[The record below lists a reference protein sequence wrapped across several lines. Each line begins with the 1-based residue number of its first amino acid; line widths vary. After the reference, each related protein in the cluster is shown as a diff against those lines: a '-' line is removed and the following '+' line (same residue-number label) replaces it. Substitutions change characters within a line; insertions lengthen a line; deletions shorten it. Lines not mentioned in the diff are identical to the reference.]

1 MGCNRYCRSRLVCI
15 IKGDIMNVLTKIWS
29 GIEKNRWTTI
39 VPFVGLIL
47 WVVINISCTPT
58 TDSPISSGIK
68 VNAVKLEQ
76 DYLTWKAN
84 IETTAKRFEYAVAD
98 IEKQQEQWSKIT
110 GLLMQVASGGVTNY
124 SGLLNMV
131 LGSGLLGVGA
141 DNVRKNGVIAG
152 LKRGKKR
159 KPK

>member
-1 MGCNRYCRSRLVCI
+1 
-15 IKGDIMNVLTKIWS
+15 MNVSTKIWS

-39 VPFVGLIL
+39 IPVIGLIL
-47 WVVINISCTPT
+47 WGIISISCTPK
-58 TDSPISSGIK
+58 TDSPIRTNSK
-68 VNAVKLEQ
+68 VSAAELEH
-76 DYLTWKAN
+76 DFSRWKAE
-84 IETTAKRFEYAVAD
+84 IELTAQRFESAAED
-98 IEKQQEQWSKIT
+98 IERQQEQWSEIT

-124 SGLLNMV
+124 TGLLNIV
-131 LGSGLLGVGA
+131 LTSGLLGVGA

>member
-1 MGCNRYCRSRLVCI
+1 
-15 IKGDIMNVLTKIWS
+15 MNVLTKIWS
-29 GIEKNRWTTI
+29 VIEKNRWTTI
-39 VPFVGLIL
+39 IPFVGLIL
-47 WVVINISCTPT
+47 WIVVCISCTPT
-58 TDSPISSGIK
+58 TESPIGIGVK
-68 VNAVKLEQ
+68 VNAAELER
-76 DYLTWKAN
+76 DYETWRLSV
-84 IETTAKRFEYAVAD
+84 EQTTKRFEFAAVD

-124 SGLLNMV
+124 SGLLNIV
-131 LGSGLLGVGA
+131 LTSGLLGVGA